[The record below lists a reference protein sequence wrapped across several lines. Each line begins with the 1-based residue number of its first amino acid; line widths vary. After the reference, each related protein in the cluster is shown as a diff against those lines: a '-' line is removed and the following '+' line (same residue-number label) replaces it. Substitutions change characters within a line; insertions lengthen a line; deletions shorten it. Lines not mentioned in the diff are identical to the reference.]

1 MTSSDLTSSD
11 LSTGGT
17 PIVAAY
23 FPEWGIYGRDVQI
36 ADVPADRLTH
46 LIYAFARIDPSG

>member
-1 MTSSDLTSSD
+1 MTSM
-11 LSTGGT
+11 

-23 FPEWGIYGRDVQI
+23 FPEWAIYGRNVQI

-46 LIYAFARIDPSG
+46 LNLRLRAHWHRRPHPAV